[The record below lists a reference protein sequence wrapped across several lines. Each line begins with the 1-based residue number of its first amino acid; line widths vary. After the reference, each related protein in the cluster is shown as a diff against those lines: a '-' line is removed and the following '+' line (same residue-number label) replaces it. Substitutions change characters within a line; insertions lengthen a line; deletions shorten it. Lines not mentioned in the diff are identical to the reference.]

1 MIVWQA
7 SVKDLSGNSVISFP
21 VALEAAGG
29 AIDKLFLGRLRSEFY
44 MVEAHGD
51 FVKFLGDP
59 LPGRLSPD
67 GELPV
72 SVADI
77 EILERGNVYD
87 RQGSD

>member
-1 MIVWQA
+1 MISWEDRVHNLCGE
-7 SVKDLSGNSVISFP
+7 SSISFRAEFEP
-21 VALEAAGG
+21 GDMPLANFFKA
-29 AIDKLFLGRLRSEFY
+29 KPRSEFY
-44 MVEAHGD
+44 MVEPHGD

-72 SVADI
+72 SVAGI

-87 RQGSD
+87 RQGAD